1 MSGNKTP
8 RRQSLAPPK
17 SCLKE
22 NEENTMHSLP
32 ADESK
37 ANRRVS
43 FYEVAKVRKVSYH
56 TRRSSAS
63 MAALKQFQS
72 SSQDDS
78 SGGSSQ
84 ELRDESDDTGGSGD
98 GNKRFSIPDLCSG
111 KRDSN
116 VYQLYL
122 SPPEKKNV
130 LTEQQDD
137 NLSVAGAAA
146 GIVHSDDSYVVSEV
160 NSSFEVALRDSGGE
174 TTNLTAKFSNPTS
187 DMDLTGVV
195 GTVDQSM
202 ELSMEVEE
210 AEQSHLVEKDSI
222 DSLTGS
228 DIESIHASFARIST
242 PADDFKAHATRRE
255 SVYSMDMTT
264 CATERGSELDEVD
277 SDCSNSYKS
286 RLRSSS
292 PFKTKNS
299 TNVGSDLMEVTE
311 NIGDFADT
319 ITSAAGIN
327 IQLMKDAEMEMD
339 CTEILPPIQGLNSG
353 FDCATP
359 SVIDSKQS
367 RRSSEVNLSVS
378 QSPIRSSPRLK
389 KKSEQTQ
396 LNNQLSSS
404 PVQTRLSVGGQAIQS
419 DQVQSRTSKENFKPS
434 ATKRKAQSASSSPKL
449 HPDSRQKISVSQPHN
464 ENQYSKNDFPEQV
477 DSSEEFPDPSS
488 NLQRG
493 HGSAKVSP
501 KKVSQPSTP
510 PRKHGSSSSS
520 GKTEISDKNNISPY
534 HRVAMINSMKKKSSS
549 SASKLVMQV
558 PAGDDLQEN
567 EEDFTSAQD
576 EYQQPVFVAASQEN
590 PYSQDSLLPSQGFQY
605 TQESYQ
611 PQSQSAPL
619 NEVDDLS
626 PVKRFAKVNDTLTIK
641 QMVNAQLNANNNQ
654 AAQTEELVMDESFR
668 EDYPLS
674 ESSISVSDVDAQLNQ
689 ETAIVRFGDLLPD
702 IVNQKADQVLSHDYD
717 DLNVEVVE
725 QWIDYFDEQSEQN
738 QFVIESAQQMIESQL
753 KDTLDLLASDQ
764 KQSVEQY
771 KNLMQQCW
779 LKAQDCAQLDL
790 LQMKIV
796 DLSSIAAQEVN
807 DGSEIIKSLLMQLC
821 KIKDTLLAENE
832 SAAANSHQLDAQL
845 REAQKVKS
853 VFTPAVES
861 RILELEKAKSVNFDI
876 VGKLEQHLLLKSSE
890 LDACRDHCIKL
901 QVDVEQLTSELES
914 LDKNS
919 LTVWDD
925 SLLQQN
931 RSKYQMLRL
940 LSHLDITN
948 VHSQGFELL
957 YKNLL
962 LIQFSADNRA
972 WSFKL
977 LSTGSVLKEKW
988 DWVCQYL
995 QKYSSN
1001 LFGKSLNHV
1010 MQVLAEIELQIWRV
1024 ERDCPLV
1031 KYELPCDLNGSSFRI
1046 RLLNPIDVKKPV
1058 RNVEFKLL

>member
-72 SSQDDS
+72 SSQDDP

-84 ELRDESDDTGGSGD
+84 ELRDESDDTGGSGGGD

-122 SPPEKKNV
+122 SPPDKKNV
-130 LTEQQDD
+130 LTEQQND
-137 NLSVAGAAA
+137 NMSVAAAA

-195 GTVDQSM
+195 GTLDQSM

-210 AEQSHLVEKDSI
+210 ADQSHLVEKDSI

-242 PADDFKAHATRRE
+242 PADDFKAHAARRE

-292 PFKTKNS
+292 PFKAKNL
-299 TNVGSDLMEVTE
+299 TNAGSDLMEVTE

-359 SVIDSKQS
+359 SVVDSKQS
-367 RRSSEVNLSVS
+367 RSSSEVNLSVS
-378 QSPIRSSPRLK
+378 WSPIRSSPRLK
-389 KKSEQTQ
+389 KKSEYTQ
-396 LNNQLSSS
+396 QSNQLSSS

-419 DQVQSRTSKENFKPS
+419 DQVQSRTQKENFKPS

-449 HPDSRQKISVSQPHN
+449 HPDNRQKISVSQPHS
-464 ENQYSKNDFPEQV
+464 ENNFSKNDFPEQV

-488 NLQRG
+488 NLQLG
-493 HGSAKVSP
+493 HGST
-501 KKVSQPSTP
+501 KVSQPSTP

-549 SASKLVMQV
+549 SASKLVIQV
-558 PAGDDLQEN
+558 PTGDDPLEDEQ
-567 EEDFTSAQD
+567 DFTSAQD
-576 EYQQPVFVAASQEN
+576 DIQQPVFVAASQEN

-626 PVKRFAKVNDTLTIK
+626 PVKRFTKVNDTLTIK
-641 QMVNAQLNANNNQ
+641 QMVNAQLNASNNQ
-654 AAQTEELVMDESFR
+654 LDKAEELVMDESFR

-674 ESSISVSDVDAQLNQ
+674 ESSISVSDVDAQLNK
-689 ETAIVRFGDLLPD
+689 EATIVRFGDFLPD
-702 IVNQKADQVLSHDYD
+702 IVNQKAEQVLSNDYD

-725 QWIDYFDEQSEQN
+725 QWIEYFNEQSEQN
-738 QFVIESAQQMIESQL
+738 QFVIESAQEMIDIQL
-753 KDTLDLLASDQ
+753 KDTLDLLSSDQ
-764 KQSVEQY
+764 NQSVEQY

-779 LKAQDCAQLDL
+779 LKAQDCAELDL

-807 DGSEIIKSLLMQLC
+807 DGPEIIESLLMQLC
-821 KIKDTLLAENE
+821 KIKDTLLAESK
-832 SAAANSHQLDAQL
+832 SAAAISHQLDAQL
-845 REAQKVKS
+845 REAHKAKS
-853 VFTPAVES
+853 VFTPAVEN
-861 RILELEKAKSVNFDI
+861 RVLELEKAKSVNFDI
-876 VGKLEQHLLLKSSE
+876 VGKLEQHLSLKSSE
-890 LDACRDHCIKL
+890 LDACRDHCTKL
-901 QVDVEQLTSELES
+901 QVDVEQLTCELES

-919 LTVWDD
+919 LPVWDD
-925 SLLQQN
+925 SLLEQK

-940 LSHLDITN
+940 LSHLDIKN
-948 VHSQGFELL
+948 VHSKGFELL
-957 YKNLL
+957 NKNLL
-962 LIQFSADNRA
+962 MIQFSADDRT

-977 LSTGSVLKEKW
+977 LSKGTLLKDKW
-988 DWVCQYL
+988 NWVCQYL
-995 QKYSSN
+995 QMYSSN
-1001 LFGKSLNHV
+1001 LTGKSLNYV
-1010 MQVLAEIELQIWRV
+1010 MRVLAEIELQLWRV
-1024 ERDCPLV
+1024 ERDWPLV
-1031 KYELPCDLNGSSFRI
+1031 KYELPCDANGSPFRL
-1046 RLLNPIDVKKPV
+1046 RLLNPIDVKMPV
-1058 RNVEFKLL
+1058 RHFDFKLL